1 MRRLKIGGK
10 RLRVRDEPEP
20 APDPGRGPP
29 PLLCVHG
36 AGMSSVVWMELLR
49 RLPPAR
55 RVVAP
60 DLPGHGQS
68 ESWAATAA
76 DLPTIAGYS
85 DAVDAVR
92 TQLGIE
98 RLVLVGHSLGGAVA
112 LAAALQRPE
121 KVAGLVLVNSA
132 AALPV
137 APELLALL
145 ERTLPLQDA
154 AAGPVWAD
162 RLPGEL
168 AELLFSPAT
177 PKDLRERWQAVLLSA
192 TRQTVLGDFL
202 ACRSFDVRARLGE
215 LNLPTLL
222 VGGTDDLLVP
232 PHALRATADQI
243 AGARLQ
249 LVPDTAHLT
258 HLEKPELFLELLTG
272 FLRGVA

>member
-10 RLRVRDEPEP
+10 LLRVRDEPEP
-20 APDPGRGPP
+20 PPGRGPL
-29 PLLCVHG
+29 PLVCVHG
-36 AGMSSVVWMELLR
+36 AGMSSVVWMELVR

-68 ESWAATAA
+68 ESWAAAEP
-76 DLPTIAGYS
+76 PTIAGYS
-85 DAVDAVR
+85 DAVAAVSA
-92 TQLGIE
+92 QLGIE
-98 RLVLVGHSLGGAVA
+98 RAVLVGHSLGGAVA

-137 APELLALL
+137 SPELLALL
-145 ERTLPLQDA
+145 ERTLPAQDA
-154 AAGPVWAD
+154 AAGPVWTD

-177 PKDLRERWQAVLLSA
+177 SKDLRERWQAVLLSA
-192 TRQTVLGDFL
+192 SRQTVLGDFL
-202 ACRSFDVRARLGE
+202 LCGSFDVRSRLGE

-232 PHALRATADQI
+232 PHALRATADKI

-258 HLEKPELFLELLTG
+258 HLEKPEPFLALLTE
-272 FLRGVA
+272 FLRSVA

>member
-10 RLRVRDEPEP
+10 LLRVRDEPEP
-20 APDPGRGPP
+20 APDPGRGPL
-29 PLLCVHG
+29 PLVCVHG
-36 AGMSSVVWMELLR
+36 AGMSSVVWMDLVR

-68 ESWAATAA
+68 ESWA
-76 DLPTIAGYS
+76 DPPTIAGYS
-85 DAVDAVR
+85 DAVAAVSA
-92 TQLGIE
+92 QLGIE
-98 RLVLVGHSLGGAVA
+98 RAVLVGHSLGGAVA

-137 APELLALL
+137 SPELLALL
-145 ERTLPLQDA
+145 ERTLPTQDPA
-154 AAGPVWAD
+154 APEPVWVD
-162 RLPGEL
+162 RLPREL
-168 AELLFSPAT
+168 ADLMFSPAT

-192 TRQTVLGDFL
+192 SRQTVLGDFL
-202 ACRSFDVRARLGE
+202 ACGSFDVRARLGE
-215 LNLPTLL
+215 LHLPTLL
-222 VGGTDDLLVP
+222 IGGTDDLLVP

-243 AGARLQ
+243 AGAKLQ

-258 HLEKPELFLELLTG
+258 HLEKPEPFLALLTD
-272 FLRGVA
+272 FLRIVG

>member
-10 RLRVRDEPEP
+10 LLRVRDEPEP
-20 APDPGRGPP
+20 APDPGRGPL
-29 PLLCVHG
+29 PLICVHG
-36 AGMSSVVWMELLR
+36 AGMSSVVWMELVR

-68 ESWAATAA
+68 ESSAAAEP
-76 DLPTIAGYS
+76 PTIAGYS
-85 DAVDAVR
+85 DAVGAVSA
-92 TQLGIE
+92 QLGIE
-98 RLVLVGHSLGGAVA
+98 RAVLVGHSLGGAVA

-137 APELLALL
+137 SPELLALL
-145 ERTLPLQDA
+145 ERTLPAPDA
-154 AAGPVWAD
+154 AAGPVWVD
-162 RLPGEL
+162 RLPSEL
-168 AELLFSPAT
+168 AELMFSPAT
-177 PKDLRERWQAVLLSA
+177 AKELRERWQAVLLA
-192 TRQTVLGDFL
+192 ANRQTVLGDFK
-202 ACRSFDVRARLGE
+202 ACGRFDVRSRLGE
-215 LNLPTLL
+215 LNVPTLL

-232 PHALRATADQI
+232 PHALRATAEKI
-243 AGARLQ
+243 AGAKLQ

-258 HLEKPELFLELLTG
+258 HLEKPEPFLELLTE